1 MPPSNSHTL
10 TLELTSGFLFFA
22 ILYSILWLYI
32 FILHIRRT
40 DYQSSDRIIWTITLL
55 IPVVGL
61 VLYWGMSGEPL
72 EQEKKKKNKKI
83 SDGEAEARL
92 KKKLNAMDEHP
103 QNNAENHSK

>member
-1 MPPSNSHTL
+1 
-10 TLELTSGFLFFA
+10 
-22 ILYSILWLYI
+22 
-32 FILHIRRT
+32 
-40 DYQSSDRIIWTITLL
+40 
-55 IPVVGL
+55 
-61 VLYWGMSGEPL
+61 MSGEPL